1 MKSLKIE
8 FVGLVVIK
16 LLQRHREEALEE
28 EEEEEEEEVE
38 KEEENYDPH
47 DSDRGDCSR
56 PQRKNFTIHER
67 ISSFLTR

>member
-28 EEEEEEEEVE
+28 EEEE
-38 KEEENYDPH
+38 EEENYDPH